1 MNKKGS
7 QNTNF
12 EFYALF
18 VDVLK
23 HKGESKLASQLNYEN
38 SSYTY
43 TSNVSSVVFMWS
55 VCKSVCESVC

>member
-12 EFYALF
+12 EFYALS

-43 TSNVSSVVFMWS
+43 TGNVSSVVFMWS
-55 VCKSVCESVC
+55 VC